1 MGESLGT
8 WRRYRVAIIGCI
20 VGAALAVGLAVS
32 GGLGDTSGN
41 GSGEVEAIRQ
51 CEGFAG
57 KRLKSPASAEYDLTA
72 TRDGGQW
79 VVTGTVD
86 SQNGFGAMIRSN
98 VECRITLTDDLATL
112 EAITVD

>member
-32 GGLGDTSGN
+32 GGLGDTSN

-57 KRLKSPASAEYDLTA
+57 KRLKSPASAEYDLA
-72 TRDGGQW
+72 AAKDAGQW

-98 VECRITLTDDLATL
+98 VECRITLSDDLATL
-112 EAITVD
+112 ESITVD

>member
-1 MGESLGT
+1 MAPLPGGDHRLH
-8 WRRYRVAIIGCI
+8 RR
-20 VGAALAVGLAVS
+20 
-32 GGLGDTSGN
+32 
-41 GSGEVEAIRQ
+41 GSTGRWAGRERRSRRHGEVEAIRQ